1 MEPTHGRRHCEDPGT
16 MESSR
21 GKQVGVTLFVIVG
34 VIGIGVLLLS
44 ILLGDI
50 IDGLFDLDFL
60 GGDLFSLASLAGF
73 MSAFGFGGVTSL
85 AIVDVT
91 WIAVAVGLVAGIL
104 AAWGATSFTRWLKRS
119 EAHSTFKSTS
129 MVGSTARVI
138 TDIPA
143 GGYGEIRVLGSG
155 QSRKRAARSELP
167 IPAGTEV
174 WVSAIVSPTAVEV
187 TPARMIPESPE
198 DL

>member
-1 MEPTHGRRHCEDPGT
+1 M
-16 MESSR
+16 
-21 GKQVGVTLFVIVG
+21 VIG
-34 VIGIGVLLLS
+34 VIGIVVVLLS

-50 IDGLFDLDFL
+50 VDGLLDLDFL
-60 GGDLFSLASLAGF
+60 GGDLFSLASVAAFLG
-73 MSAFGFGGVTSL
+73 AFGFGGVISL
-85 AIVDVT
+85 AIVNVML
-91 WIAVAVGLVAGIL
+91 IAVVVGIVAGIL
-104 AAWGATSFTRWLKRS
+104 AAWGAATFTHWLKRS
-119 EAHSTFKSTS
+119 EANSTFKSHS

-143 GGYGEIRVLGSG
+143 GGFGEVRVLGSG
-155 QSRKRAARSELP
+155 QSRKRAARSDLP

-187 TPARMIPESPE
+187 TPARMLPESPE